1 MEQTF
6 TKLKTIRPSA
16 EFQARSKMLIL
27 SSAQNQPKPFS
38 LAGLFPEVMQSSFAF
53 GLSAL
58 MIFMMVGGLSLFNR
72 KFVSPAV
79 LSALDANSLNKEM
92 EKMDIQIQIAQVR
105 YYENSAK
112 KVEVALNET
121 SGEFFGNGTDE
132 RLRSLINDS
141 NL

>member
-6 TKLKTIRPSA
+6 TKLKNIRPSA

-27 SSAQNQPKPFS
+27 SSQQNQPKPFA
-38 LAGLFPEVMQSSFAF
+38 LADLFPEIMRSSFAF

-58 MIFMMVGGLSLFNR
+58 MIFMMVGGLSLFNQ
-72 KFVSPAV
+72 KFVSPKV
-79 LSALDANSLNKEM
+79 LSALDANSLKNEI
-92 EKMDIQIQIAQVR
+92 EGMDIQIQIAQVK
-105 YYENSAK
+105 YYEASAK

-121 SGEFFGNGTDE
+121 SGDIFENSTDE
-132 RLRSLINDS
+132 NLRALLNDY

>member
-6 TKLKTIRPSA
+6 TRLKNIRPSA

-27 SSAQNQPKPFS
+27 SSAQNQPRPFT
-38 LAGLFPEVMQSSFAF
+38 LADLLPEMMQSSFAF

-58 MIFMMVGGLSLFNR
+58 MIFMMVGGISLFNR

-79 LSALDANSLNKEM
+79 LSALDANSLNNEI

-121 SGEFFGNGTDE
+121 SGDALGDTDAQ
-132 RLRSLINDS
+132 LRSLLNDS

>member
-6 TKLKTIRPSA
+6 TRLKNIRPSA

-27 SSAQNQPKPFS
+27 SSEQNQPKPFT
-38 LAGLFPEVMQSSFAF
+38 LADLFPEVMQSSFAF

-58 MIFMMVGGLSLFNR
+58 MIFMMVGGLSIFNQ

-79 LSALDANSLNKEM
+79 LSALDEKSLNAEVAD
-92 EKMDIQIQIAQVR
+92 MDIQIQIAQVK
-105 YYENSAK
+105 YYESSAK

-121 SGEFFGNGTDE
+121 SGEFTGNE
-132 RLRSLINDS
+132 EQLRSLLNDS

>member
-6 TKLKTIRPSA
+6 TKLKTIQPDA
-16 EFQARSKMLIL
+16 GFQARSKMLVL

-38 LAGLFPEVMQSSFAF
+38 LADLFPEMMRSSFAF

-58 MIFMMVGGLSLFNR
+58 MIFMIVGGLSLFNQ

-92 EKMDIQIQIAQVR
+92 EKMDIQIQIAEVR

-112 KVEVALNET
+112 KIEVAVGKA
-121 SGEFFGNGTDE
+121 S
-132 RLRSLINDS
+132 
-141 NL
+141 

>member
-1 MEQTF
+1 MEIF
-6 TKLKTIRPSA
+6 TKLKTIQPSQ
-16 EFQARSKMLIL
+16 EFKAHSKMLIL

-38 LAGLFPEVMQSSFAF
+38 LADLFPEMMQSSFAF

-58 MIFMMVGGLSLFNR
+58 MIFMIVGGLSLFNQ

-79 LSALDANSLNKEM
+79 LSALDTNSLNNEI

-121 SGEFFGNGTDE
+121 SGDFFGNDSDAK
-132 RLRSLINDS
+132 LHNLINDS